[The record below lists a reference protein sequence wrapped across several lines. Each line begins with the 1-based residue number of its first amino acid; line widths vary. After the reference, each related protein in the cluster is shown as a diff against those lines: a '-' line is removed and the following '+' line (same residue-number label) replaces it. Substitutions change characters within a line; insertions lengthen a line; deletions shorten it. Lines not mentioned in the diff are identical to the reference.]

1 MKAAVKR
8 EGGLMHPVILGSLGC
23 RKGLSVRHHNLL
35 SLGPCPPAPRSS
47 ATAAAVQEGEVCG
60 VARSFSPQQTS
71 TFYSPPPLHGG

>member
-23 RKGLSVRHHNLL
+23 RKGLPVRHHNLL

-47 ATAAAVQEGEVCG
+47 ATAAAAQEGDVCG
-60 VARSFSPQQTS
+60 VAGLFSLQQTS
-71 TFYSPPPLHGG
+71 ALLLIPTPP